1 MTEKQILKEDM
12 KVMIE
17 GVREMCK
24 MHTDCDYCILYNK
37 VCMKLHNEPSSIT
50 DREIEEVFK

>member
-12 KVMIE
+12 KVMVE
-17 GVREMCK
+17 AVREMCK
-24 MHTDCDYCILYNK
+24 MHTDCDYCMFYNK
-37 VCMKLHNEPSSIT
+37 TCAKLHNDPSSIT